1 MLELEVQQS
10 HNNHRLQIVVPSEF
24 LLSSSLNPPGFIQ
37 VPRLSTLCVDRIGCV
52 VQGPFP
58 EILLISLLHLDD
70 EGPSIGA
77 FTGNVKDHLS
87 VFLGQAQVLSG
98 YEVNALDLH
107 ILQDHVKKPDQH
119 ILVGLAA
126 EHPLEHEVTQ
136 QVCVCLLMAFRLLL
150 FICIFHA
157 YLI

>member
-1 MLELEVQQS
+1 MLELEVQQR
-10 HNNHRLQIVVPSEF
+10 HHNHRLQIVVPSEF
-24 LLSSSLNPPGFIQ
+24 LLSSSINSFRFIQ
-37 VPRLSTLCVDRIGCV
+37 VPRLSSLCVDRIGCV

-70 EGPSIGA
+70 ECPSIGA

-87 VFLGQAQVLSG
+87 VFLGQAQMFG
-98 YEVNALDLH
+98 RDEINALDLH
-107 ILQDHVKKPDQH
+107 ILQHHVKEPDQH

-126 EHPLEHEVTQ
+126 EHPLEHEVAQ
-136 QVCVCLLMAFRLLL
+136 QVCVRLFLASRLLL
-150 FICIFHA
+150 FFCFFHA